1 MPRPTVYSVPL
12 HEVFIEKLGKLN
24 GFVRPACDACG
35 INRSTMLRWL
45 NRGRLGEEPFAQLLA
60 DVLSVQASKGELRM
74 ATVEAHALADPGT
87 ARWLAE
93 RTLPAELGLRDKVE
107 AAAAEQLQAWLDAI
121 MSHLDEATRER
132 VLRAVGIVTGHAPAM
147 DDDAEGGAEEVI
159 DVEGESVGVGTRRL
173 TDGS

>member
-1 MPRPTVYSVPL
+1 MPRPSVYSVPL

-45 NRGRLGEEPFAQLLA
+45 NRGRLGEEPYAQLLA

-107 AAAAEQLQAWLDAI
+107 AAVVERLEGLLEALGAECDAI
-121 MSHLDEATRER
+121 DPTGRTSDN
-132 VLRAVGIVTGHAPAM
+132 LRRAAARLQGGSTELEPEESIDT
-147 DDDAEGGAEEVI
+147 DAEV
-159 DVEGESVGVGTRRL
+159 VEPRQLSSGDTE
-173 TDGS
+173 